1 MYSVAGFHIRYKRNK
16 YVKVLDLR
24 CRLCSADVQTRE
36 MYLSQCKTVNGP
48 QQFYNRMHKYYK
60 RLKCIAKISLK
71 KNQQQK
77 TAQV

>member
-60 RLKCIAKISLK
+60 GWNASQKYLWK